1 MTAGSLSILN
11 SNMAD
16 YKLILKRF
24 AILLV
29 AIFLLDWGIGAVLKH
44 FFFTKKN
51 GADYRTNNVINTV
64 KADVLIFGSSK
75 AVYHYDTKIIG
86 DSLHLSVY
94 NAGRDL
100 SYIYYHYALLEA
112 ALKRYSPKLVVLDTR
127 ANEFQR
133 FKNGED
139 RDRLNVLLPYY
150 DSHPEIREVCLLRGD
165 FERYKLLSKMY
176 PYNSLILSELVELL
190 PIARYKKD
198 DSENGYIAKH
208 GQFKGGLQPYT
219 VNDAVDTTAA
229 RYYKKFVELC
239 KAKNI
244 PLVVTYSPIYQ
255 NINAAANRNVQV
267 VMQICKENN
276 VPVLNYLRDTTFNN
290 PAYFYDA
297 LHLNREGSV
306 IYSSMVAGRLK
317 QFLTHK

>member
-1 MTAGSLSILN
+1 
-11 SNMAD
+11 MAD

-24 AILLV
+24 TILLV
-29 AIFLLDWGIGAVLKH
+29 AIVLLDWGIGAVLKH
-44 FFFTKKN
+44 FYFTKKN
-51 GADYRTNNVINTV
+51 GADYRTNYVINSV
-64 KADVLIFGSSK
+64 KDDVLIFGSSK
-75 AVYHYDTKIIG
+75 AVYHYDTKIIS
-86 DSLHLSVY
+86 DSLQLSVY

-127 ANEFQR
+127 ANELYK

-150 DSHPEIREVCLLRGD
+150 DSHPELREICQLRGP

-198 DSENGYIAKH
+198 DSQKGYIAKH
-208 GQFKGGLQPYT
+208 GQFKKGLQPYT
-219 VNDAVDTTAA
+219 VNDAIDSTAA

-239 KAKNI
+239 KAKNV
-244 PLVVTYSPIYQ
+244 PLVVIYSPIYQ
-255 NINAAANRNVQV
+255 TINSAANRNVQY
-267 VMQICKENN
+267 VMQVCKDNN
-276 VPVLNYLRDTTFNN
+276 VPVLNYLRDSTFNK
-290 PAYFYDA
+290 PGYFYDA
-297 LHLNREGSV
+297 LHLNRQGSV
-306 IYSSMVAGRLK
+306 VYSGMVAGELK
-317 QFLTHK
+317 QFLNHK